1 MMSRRS
7 DETWLCGGPARPSGR
22 GAPLRRGL
30 TLVEILVAVGL
41 VLLIFALVAMTTKL
55 VQATARRTRAAAQV
69 QTLAAAI
76 EAYSQAW
83 PTWRDCGNSPVAD
96 RAWPH
101 WSPYMLFPLQN
112 CLTNPQYT
120 YAAPSAQILCG
131 LTSVNQRDMSDDDSI
146 DPVGQPTG
154 RDDVGQSSACLAYSL
169 SVPAAGKKL
178 LDNPDTLF
186 KVVNDRAYP
195 RIAAAAPFEV
205 IRLPLDPWGVP
216 LRYMWVVRD
225 PDPTNPSGWRAITFA
240 DANDPARPTNPN
252 ADPFYAAAQGFVL
265 ESAGEDGR
273 FGNIWKRN
281 PTPQEIEDAKDNA
294 TVRP

>member
-1 MMSRRS
+1 MSMRS
-7 DETWLCGGPARPSGR
+7 DESWHRGIRARSCGDAA
-22 GAPLRRGL
+22 GARRGL

-41 VLLIFALVAMTTKL
+41 VLLIFALVALTTKR

-83 PTWRDCGNSPVAD
+83 PMWRDCSNTPMAD

-101 WSPYMLFPLQN
+101 WSPYMLFPLQD
-112 CLTNPQYT
+112 CGANPQYT
-120 YAAPSAQILCG
+120 YAAPSGQVLCG
-131 LTSVNQRDMSDDDSI
+131 LTSVNQRDMTDEDNI

-169 SVPAAGKKL
+169 SVPAVGKKL
-178 LDNPDTLF
+178 LDNPDMLF

-195 RIAAAAPFEV
+195 RIAVAAPFEV

-216 LRYMWVVRD
+216 LRYLWVVRD
-225 PDPTNPSGWRAITFA
+225 PDPTNTSGWRAITFA
-240 DANDPARPTNPN
+240 DANDPARPTDPN
-252 ADPFYAAAQGFVL
+252 ADPFYSAAQGFVL

-281 PTPQEIEDAKDNA
+281 ATAQEITDAQDNQ